1 MFYKENTNS
10 LINNLRE
17 MFYKITIKNDVDS
30 NLDLRMRKLVT
41 TYNNRKC
48 HGFQPFV
55 ISLKCKSLMKYVNEL
70 KIFQKKLIDK
80 RYFVLDHANQ
90 KLRIHETN
98 DIESKNHILDYKDS
112 ELY

>member
-55 ISLKCKSLMKYVNEL
+55 ISLKCKSLMKYINDLKTFEKKTKQLNERCTL
-70 KIFQKKLIDK
+70 SQSGLSRQPLPERCKKIFG
-80 RYFVLDHANQ
+80 
-90 KLRIHETN
+90 
-98 DIESKNHILDYKDS
+98 
-112 ELY
+112 

>member
-41 TYNNRKC
+41 TY
-48 HGFQPFV
+48 
-55 ISLKCKSLMKYVNEL
+55 
-70 KIFQKKLIDK
+70 
-80 RYFVLDHANQ
+80 
-90 KLRIHETN
+90 
-98 DIESKNHILDYKDS
+98 IL
-112 ELY
+112 